1 MLRFKSSV
9 PAMALVIALG
19 STGAA
24 FAMENEGE
32 NSQEVT
38 AALAAKTSLTQ
49 AIASAEQQTGG
60 RAFSIGL
67 EERDGTHAY
76 KIKVITTDDN
86 VSEVSVDPASGKVLR
101 TEAEGLIS
109 RVFDREDR
117 AEAAKLKDAQTTL
130 GGAIAAAE
138 QQAGGKAIEAGYE
151 NENGRMQFQV
161 SVAKDHNVSDVK
173 VDSATGKAF
182 KIEAAGDGEQH
193 DSEQHED

>member
-1 MLRFKSSV
+1 MLRFKSSIS
-9 PAMALVIALG
+9 AMALVIALG
-19 STGAA
+19 TTGAA
-24 FAMENEGE
+24 FAMEHEGE
-32 NSQEVT
+32 NSQEIT

-60 RAFSIGL
+60 SALRIGL
-67 EERDGTHAY
+67 EHHDGNFTY
-76 KIKVITTDDN
+76 KIKVITKDDN
-86 VSEVSVDPASGKVLR
+86 VSKVSVDPVSGKVLR
-101 TEAEGLIS
+101 TEAEGMIS

-117 AEAAKLKDAQTTL
+117 TEAAKLKDAQTTL

-161 SVAKDHNVSDVK
+161 SVAKDHNVTDVK
-173 VDSATGKAF
+173 VDSATGKVI

-193 DSEQHED
+193 DGEQHED